1 MDMGRYHMILR
12 LHVMVLYAILPFGW
26 FNMLVPMIVTLIDLG
41 SLPRPAAVL
50 RRSGT
55 DAVQLGFHGYLES
68 AGVEYGS
75 SGVVKGISFFYR

>member
-1 MDMGRYHMILR
+1 
-12 LHVMVLYAILPFGW
+12 MVLYAILPFGW
-26 FNMLVPMIVTLIDLG
+26 FIVTLIDLG